1 MENSKK
7 LRDVSEVEMR
17 EHFDAIDEAA
27 RLRRELKAMQCY
39 AALLERN
46 IEKRD
51 AMLDMPIEIVHS
63 DFDRHGE
70 IMLDGAIIGR

>member
-1 MENSKK
+1 MGSSKK
-7 LRDVSEVEMR
+7 LRDVSEAEMR
-17 EHFDAIDEAA
+17 EHFDAVDEAA
-27 RLRRELKAMQCY
+27 RLRRELKAMSAY

-46 IEKRD
+46 IARRE